1 MAAEDHESQHEASSG
16 GSGLGFGPGSDADID
31 VHANSGTDKRHVNY
45 ISPEMPVEKEV
56 ESSGNAQR
64 PSSPTTPSD
73 VESQGMSPVSIPE
86 FEIDNLDKELSTQ
99 NAISRQISTPLAE
112 TLSLG
117 HEIAFVAIICAAQFT
132 TQVGFGQALFILHEI
147 GHSFQLSN
155 AGELSWLVA
164 GYSLTVGTFI
174 LVSGRLGD
182 MFGYKRMLLIG
193 YAWFSLWSLVAGLA
207 IYADHV
213 LFVFARVLQ
222 GIGPAILLPNG
233 VALLGASYAN
243 GSPRKDMV
251 FALFGSCAPGG
262 SIIGGLFGGLFA
274 LTWWPWA
281 FFSFAIA
288 LAAIA
293 VAAAFVIPDP
303 PTKIRSAGIDPPSLR
318 EKIRLLDLPGATVG
332 ITALVLFN
340 FAWNQAP
347 IVGWQKPYVYITMLV
362 GILLVPLFFYIEIRV
377 AKAPLVP
384 FDSLTVDVGF
394 VLACITCGWSS
405 FGIWAL
411 YLVNFLEVLRGASP
425 LLTVAYMAPVA
436 VSGFLASVAT
446 GFALSKFKPAM
457 VMTLALT
464 CFTVGN
470 ILVATAPVRQTYWS
484 QTFVCMIVIP
494 WGMDMS
500 FPAAT
505 IILSNAVRKEHQ
517 GIAASLITT
526 IVNYSISLGLG
537 FAGTV
542 EVHVNNGGRSPE
554 DTLEGYR
561 GAWYV
566 GIGFAAMGLF
576 ISILFLL
583 RGYRKGSTGR

>member
-1 MAAEDHESQHEASSG
+1 MAAEDEDSQHQAPVTRSR
-16 GSGLGFGPGSDADID
+16 PGSEPATD
-31 VHANSGTDKRHVNY
+31 ANSAMDKPHVN
-45 ISPEMPVEKEV
+45 ISQGKPLEKED
-56 ESSGNAQR
+56 ESYGSPRQ
-64 PSSPTTPSD
+64 PSSLEPLDLETQ
-73 VESQGMSPVSIPE
+73 SQTHAQNVPVPHHM
-86 FEIDNLDKELSTQ
+86 DDALDKESTTQ
-99 NAISRQISTPLAE
+99 NAVSRQISAPLAE
-112 TLSLG
+112 SLSLG
-117 HEIAFVAIICAAQFT
+117 HEILFVGIICTAQFT
-132 TQVGFGQALFILHEI
+132 TQVGFGQALFILHDI
-147 GHSFQLSN
+147 GRSFHLSN

-193 YAWFSLWSLVAGLA
+193 YAWFSIWSLVAGLA

-251 FALFGSCAPGG
+251 FALFGACAPGG
-262 SIIGGLFGGLFA
+262 SIIGGLFAGLFA

-281 FFSFAIA
+281 YFSFAIV

-293 VAAAFVIPDP
+293 IVAAVVIPNP
-303 PTKIRSAGIDPPSLR
+303 AAKIQSVGTSVPVLSLR
-318 EKIRLLDLPGATVG
+318 EKIKLLDLPGAVVG

-347 IVGWQKPYVYITMLV
+347 IVGWQKVYVYITMLV
-362 GILLVPLFFYIEIRV
+362 GILLVPLFFYIEFRV

-394 VLACITCGWSS
+394 VLACIICGWSS

-411 YLVNFLEVLRGASP
+411 YLVNFLQVLRQSSP

-436 VSGFLASVAT
+436 VSGFIASVVT
-446 GFALSKFKPAM
+446 GIALSKLRPPM
-457 VMTLALT
+457 VMALALAF
-464 CFTVGN
+464 FTIGH
-470 ILVATAPVRQTYWS
+470 ILIATAPVHQTYWA

-517 GIAASLITT
+517 GIAASLVTT

-542 EVHVNNGGRSPE
+542 EVHVNNGGRTSE
-554 DTLEGYR
+554 DLLKGYR

-566 GIGFAAMGLF
+566 GIGFAAMGLC
-576 ISILFLL
+576 ISIVFLL
-583 RGYRKGSTGR
+583 KGYLRGSTSK

>member
-1 MAAEDHESQHEASSG
+1 MAVEGEDVQHKAS
-16 GSGLGFGPGSDADID
+16 GPGSGPGSGPDADANPAFDNRD
-31 VHANSGTDKRHVNY
+31 VNTSQET
-45 ISPEMPVEKEV
+45 STEKGIK
-56 ESSGNAQR
+56 SYGNPRQ
-64 PSSPTTPSD
+64 PSSPMASD
-73 VESQGMSPVSIPE
+73 METQSQTHPRRVRIFPNV
-86 FEIDNLDKELSTQ
+86 DDALDKDMTTE
-99 NAISRQISTPLAE
+99 NAVSRQISTPLAE

-117 HEIAFVAIICAAQFT
+117 HEILFVGIICTAQFT
-132 TQVGFGQALFILHEI
+132 TQVGFGQTLLILHDI
-147 GHSFQLSN
+147 GRSFHLSN

-193 YAWFSLWSLVAGLA
+193 YAWFSIWSLVAGLA

-251 FALFGSCAPGG
+251 FALFGACAPGG
-262 SIIGGLFGGLFA
+262 SIIGGVFAGLFA

-281 FFSFAIA
+281 FFSFAIV

-293 VAAAFVIPDP
+293 VVAALIIPEP
-303 PTKIRSAGIDPPSLR
+303 AAKTRPTEPAVPVLSLS
-318 EKIRLLDLPGATVG
+318 EKIKLLDIPGAAVG

-347 IVGWQKPYVYITMLV
+347 IVGWQKPYVYVTMLV
-362 GILLVPLFFYIEIRV
+362 GILLVPLFFYIELRV

-411 YLVNFLEVLRGASP
+411 YLVNFLQVLRLASP

-436 VSGFLASVAT
+436 VSGFIASVVT
-446 GFALSKFKPAM
+446 GIALSKLKPPM
-457 VMTLALT
+457 VMALALVF
-464 CFTVGN
+464 FTIGL
-470 ILVATAPVRQTYWS
+470 ILVATTPVHQTYWA

-517 GIAASLITT
+517 GIAASLVTT

-542 EVHVNNGGRSPE
+542 EVHVNNGGRTSE
-554 DTLEGYR
+554 DLLKGYR

-566 GIGFAAMGLF
+566 GIGFAATGLC
-576 ISILFLL
+576 ISIAFLL
-583 RGYRKGSTGR
+583 KGYLRGSIGR